1 MTSFNSTHHHDD
13 VLLLAERMRIEER
26 LLIAGFTAAGRSARI
41 LTPSELGLKIGQRS
55 LDGTTVICRLPAG
68 REAATLALLLD
79 DAGATVINQPSLAAR
94 LEDRARLLHWLDDTG
109 FTTLPATIGFSE
121 EQVLSAGDAIGYPI
135 VLSPLDA
142 GQESIVVYDRES
154 AEAIIEHRAV
164 LGGERAL
171 IVRPAVSNV
180 ELRRIIVAGDATFAA
195 RAVGDWPIKDE
206 TAWQPVAVES
216 GDIQLADGLREVLG
230 SGVYHADCI
239 AGAPLTVL
247 KVRPLASFRAF
258 HDVGQDVA
266 GAIVEHALKITP
278 GVAHV

>member
-1 MTSFNSTHHHDD
+1 MSTRNGTHHHDD

-26 LLIAGFTAAGRSARI
+26 LLIAGFKAAGRSARI

-55 LDGTTVICRLPAG
+55 LEGTTVICRLPAG

-79 DAGATVINQPSLAAR
+79 DAGATVVNQPSLTAR

-121 EQVLSAGDAIGYPI
+121 EQVLAAGDAIGYPI

-142 GQESIVVYDRES
+142 GQQSIVVHDRES

-171 IVRPAVSNV
+171 IVRPAVSNI
-180 ELRRIIVAGDATFAA
+180 ELRRVIVAGEATFAA
-195 RAVGDWPIKDE
+195 QAFGDWPINDD
-206 TAWQPVAVES
+206 TAWQPVEVDVN
-216 GDIQLADGLREVLG
+216 DIQLADGLREMLG
-230 SGVYHADCI
+230 DGVYHADCI
-239 AGAPLTVL
+239 AGTPPTVL
-247 KVRPLASFRAF
+247 KVRPLSSFRAF
-258 HDVGQDVA
+258 HDAGQDVA
-266 GAIVEHALKITP
+266 GAIVQHALAV
-278 GVAHV
+278 GLEVASV